1 MLTGWF
7 GCLARTSPAPAGS
20 CPAQSQHGGSAT
32 SPAGLSQPC
41 CPSCPWLPSFR
52 LSLRG
57 RRVPSCSRASCPRGK
72 RPAAWIWIRSQAQ
85 GVTKPSEIPQVRLEG
100 DLQSQKALPSR
111 GFAGPVRPSGT
122 GGSGFAERAF
132 LGAFPTL
139 SLVPHAQPRNPGVQA
154 VCHICNKAFIYPHHQ
169 LSVQVKW
176 VLSKA
181 NKSQGGSWE
190 IPFPKTSAEKQS
202 ERLLPRGL
210 SAVHLSRLWSLH
222 RKFPPAAVGSWEG
235 PSGAVQPVL
244 GAGLLP
250 CAGPTPPREDALGLV
265 ALSSPR
271 HSPLLSP
278 GPIPFCSS
286 TWGLFF
292 SSLGVPLQL
301 AFFP

>member
-1 MLTGWF
+1 MGVLIGLSDPRSAPSPVHPLDGVSSKGSLAVLKSSSRSCCPALLVIHCPLVPCVRWGHLQSPRVGAGGVGGFGVLTGWF

-32 SPAGLSQPC
+32 SSAGLSQPC

-111 GFAGPVRPSGT
+111 GFAGPVRPSGR

-139 SLVPHAQPRNPGVQA
+139 SLVTQGCRQCVTSVTKPS
-154 VCHICNKAFIYPHHQ
+154 FIHTINY
-169 LSVQVKW
+169 LF
-176 VLSKA
+176 
-181 NKSQGGSWE
+181 KSNGY
-190 IPFPKTSAEKQS
+190 
-202 ERLLPRGL
+202 
-210 SAVHLSRLWSLH
+210 
-222 RKFPPAAVGSWEG
+222 
-235 PSGAVQPVL
+235 
-244 GAGLLP
+244 
-250 CAGPTPPREDALGLV
+250 
-265 ALSSPR
+265 
-271 HSPLLSP
+271 
-278 GPIPFCSS
+278 
-286 TWGLFF
+286 
-292 SSLGVPLQL
+292 
-301 AFFP
+301 